1 VTSLQETLQS
11 LISGLTQENSRK
23 EWLWMSAQT
32 SYKGKLMDQLSHIK
46 EGIFTSI
53 TMFQTDLE
61 VVKDF

>member
-1 VTSLQETLQS
+1 
-11 LISGLTQENSRK
+11 
-23 EWLWMSAQT
+23 MSAQT